1 MALRVYDITL
11 YVLLLIA
18 ITGSTDLPKYEVE
31 VQFDGQPVVIQFSPK
46 EDLRQQAKKFLTST
60 SVSGN
65 LTLQTL
71 RLASKFEQVIVE
83 NWMTSGRNFK
93 ERRNQLEDCLVSLV
107 DYPRRQLNTSW
118 INMIDKNFP
127 SASTLISSL
136 KFFYNNIQDTSKTS
150 TCVEYSSA
158 KYIGYDIIGLA
169 TYPNSG
175 TGWTL
180 KVVRD
185 ATGIQHDFLEMEIN
199 DHGQMVASLP
209 TPKNKNQLEE
219 STFPTRFRSAEL
231 QEPLFVY
238 THSVTATPAYASFSR
253 IIRIVRNPIDNIWA
267 NWRWMNGES
276 SGYYVGLALHR
287 PNTSFPSDQFEGFIL
302 RQLKVYFLWH
312 CCIDQISKRLPV
324 MTVSYEDMLSNPVET
339 FKKIIEYIGYD
350 IPDDEH
356 LEQVIQ
362 HHQPIY
368 NPGFQHV
375 TKILSKF
382 KGTALTDS
390 DAIAKAI
397 RYQVRKRYLQ
407 LKCDVFGNDDDPEM
421 SSFLSKYTLLNS
433 HLFAM
438 AGESNSTV
446 HLQDL
451 LL

>member
-11 YVLLLIA
+11 YVFLLIA

-93 ERRNQLEDCLVSLV
+93 ERRNQLEFDFIIEILL
-107 DYPRRQLNTSW
+107 Q
-118 INMIDKNFP
+118 
-127 SASTLISSL
+127 
-136 KFFYNNIQDTSKTS
+136 NIQDTSKTS

-390 DAIAKAI
+390 DAIAKACCKI
-397 RYQVRKRYLQ
+397 
-407 LKCDVFGNDDDPEM
+407 
-421 SSFLSKYTLLNS
+421 SSKEEVSATK
-433 HLFAM
+433 
-438 AGESNSTV
+438 V
-446 HLQDL
+446 
-451 LL
+451 